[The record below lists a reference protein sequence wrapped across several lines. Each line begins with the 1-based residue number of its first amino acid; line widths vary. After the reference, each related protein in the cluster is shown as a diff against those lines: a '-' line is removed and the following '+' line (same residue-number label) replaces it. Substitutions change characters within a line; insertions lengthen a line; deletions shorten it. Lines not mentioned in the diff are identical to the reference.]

1 MSPPRNNSSETNVL
15 EDASGASSFVDEALS
30 LTKEFVHRFWNGE
43 VAWCVDRLAE
53 DFLWIGAQEDQ
64 SIVPRDEF
72 RRQMVAITRTRP
84 RVVLANERYVPI
96 VASEAFCVTAGSY
109 LGFSDPST
117 GQVLA
122 QEQRF
127 TFVWDVAG
135 PAPKIRHYHVSN
147 PLQIAADDES
157 FPTRM
162 GRQTYRYVEA
172 ILRQRSRQDS
182 IVVHDVQGIAR
193 RVQPDGIVF
202 AEARK
207 QHTLLHCANA
217 DIVLYGCMGS
227 VLNQLKLNLVRVH
240 RSFAVNPRHVE
251 RLDKRNLVMDDG
263 SVIEIPTKRLA
274 QAKADLLGQA
284 RPVR

>member
-1 MSPPRNNSSETNVL
+1 MSLPHDNSS
-15 EDASGASSFVDEALS
+15 GAYPLADEALS

-72 RRQMVAITRTRP
+72 RRQMEEITRTRP

-96 VASEAFCVTAGSY
+96 VANATLCVTAGSY
-109 LGFSDPST
+109 LGFSDPAS

-127 TFVWDVAG
+127 TFVWDAAG
-135 PAPKIRHYHVSN
+135 SSPKIRHYHVSN
-147 PLQIAADDES
+147 PLQIAVDDES
-157 FPTRM
+157 FPARM

-172 ILRQRSRQDS
+172 ILRQRSRKDS
-182 IVVHDVQGIAR
+182 IVVHDVQGAAHL
-193 RVQPDGIVF
+193 VQPDSIVY

-217 DIVLYGCMGS
+217 DVVLYGCMGG
-227 VLNQLKLNLVRVH
+227 VLDRLDVNLVRVH

-251 RLDKRNLVMDDG
+251 RLDKRSLVMDDG
-263 SVIEIPTKRLA
+263 SVIEVPTKRLA
-274 QAKADLLGQA
+274 QAKADLLGHA
-284 RPVR
+284 RPAR